1 MNKKTPLKA
10 ADQTLVQGA
19 YRAAMGGQGR
29 QQDGMSQG
37 MDKLMD
43 ISADAVKTIAQNRR
57 DKQKEGKD
65 IADKIMT
72 TGGDLGQ
79 GWLDVVTTEVE
90 GQHADYKKAA
100 QWGRKN
106 KMGKASGELQSISA
120 EVATIKESKDEVV
133 ALFNEKGENGGWSEA
148 VTEKEL
154 TVFNAFMDDNSEKRI
169 TKDENGARTF
179 EVYINEDQ
187 GWMTTGDIN
196 KMVEGQKKDYGT
208 MVDVRDQIIKA
219 KESGAN
225 RSKGGPQ
232 NAMDFDQVKTTA
244 KMDATLK
251 KGNLQSLMHDDVLE
265 NGTPFIEAMK
275 KNPEITGMTYESLGL
290 MGKDIVAKV
299 DTGGGGPNGDEPD
312 GIIQDN
318 EKKTL
323 LELGH
328 QEMIIDALTNP
339 DNELYN
345 EKTTRGLMANY
356 FTGSIK
362 QNYEAGYNSNAAS
375 SMPLDQW
382 LGQVNS

>member
-10 ADQTLVQGA
+10 ADQTLVDGA

-37 MDKLMD
+37 MDDLMK
-43 ISADAVKTIAQNRR
+43 ISADAVKTIAQNRQ

-133 ALFNEKGENGGWSEA
+133 ALFSEKGENGGWSEA

-219 KESGAN
+219 KESGAS

-232 NAMDFDQVKTTA
+232 NASDFDKEKTVA

-251 KGNLQSLMHDDVLE
+251 KSNLNSLMHDDVLE
-265 NGTPFIEAMK
+265 NGVPFVEAIK
-275 KNPEITGMTYESLGL
+275 SNPEITGMTYESLGL
-290 MGKDIVAKV
+290 YEMTHEQQEIMMKADVN
-299 DTGGGGPNGDEPD
+299 DD
-312 GIIQDN
+312 GIIQEN
-318 EKKTL
+318 EKQTL
-323 LELGH
+323 LESGH
-328 QEMIIDALTNP
+328 QDMIVDALTNP
-339 DNELYN
+339 DNKLYD
-345 EKTTRGLMANY
+345 EERTRGLMANY
-356 FTGSIK
+356 FTGSIEK
-362 QNYEAGYNSNAAS
+362 NYNDGYNSNAAS
-375 SMPLDQW
+375 SMPLDQY
-382 LGQVNS
+382 LNQVTE

>member
-1 MNKKTPLKA
+1 MKKSPLKQ
-10 ADQTLVQGA
+10 ADQSLVQGA
-19 YRAAMGGQGR
+19 YRAAMGGQGY
-29 QQDGMSQG
+29 QQDGMAQG
-37 MDKLMD
+37 MDDLMK
-43 ISADAVKTIAQNRR
+43 ISADAVKTISENRAA
-57 DKQKEGKD
+57 KQKEGKE

-90 GQHADYKKAA
+90 GQHGDYKKAA
-100 QWGRKN
+100 AFGRKN

-120 EVATIKESKDEVV
+120 EVASIKESKDEVV
-133 ALFNEKGENGGWSEA
+133 ALFSEKGENGGWSEA

-154 TVFNAFMDDNSEKRI
+154 TVFNAFMSDDSKKRI
-169 TKDENGARTF
+169 SKDDKGARTF
-179 EVYINEDQ
+179 EVYIDEEN
-187 GWMTTGDIN
+187 GWMSTSDID
-196 KMVEGQKKDYGT
+196 KMVQSQKKDYGT

-232 NAMDFDQVKTTA
+232 NASDFDRTKTVA

-251 KGNLQSLMHDDVLE
+251 KSNLNSLMHDDVLE
-265 NGTPFIEAMK
+265 NGIPFVEAIK
-275 KNPEITGMTYESLGL
+275 SNPEITGMTYESLGL
-290 MGKDIVAKV
+290 TSNDIVAKV
-299 DTGGGGPNGDEPD
+299 DTNKD

-328 QEMIIDALTNP
+328 QDMIVDALTNP
-339 DNELYN
+339 NNKLYN
-345 EKTTRGLMANY
+345 EETTRGLMANY
-356 FTGSIK
+356 FTGSIEK
-362 QNYEAGYNSNAAS
+362 NYNDGYNSNAAS

-382 LGQVNS
+382 LSQVTE

>member
-133 ALFNEKGENGGWSEA
+133 DLMMEKSENGGWSEA
-148 VTEKEL
+148 ITAKEY
-154 TVFNAFMDDNSEKRI
+154 TVFNAFISPDSKKRI
-169 TKDENGARTF
+169 TKDDNGARTF
-179 EVYINEDQ
+179 EVYIGEEE

-232 NAMDFDQVKTTA
+232 NASDFDKEKTVA

-251 KGNLQSLMHDDVLE
+251 KSNLNSLMHDDVLE
-265 NGTPFIEAMK
+265 NGVPFIEAIK
-275 KNPEITGMTYESLGL
+275 SNPEITGMHYEDLGL
-290 MGKDIVAKV
+290 YDMTREQQDAMLKADV
-299 DTGGGGPNGDEPD
+299 NND
-312 GIIQDN
+312 GIIQEG

-323 LELGH
+323 LESGH
-328 QEMIIDALTNP
+328 QDMIVDALTNP
-339 DNELYN
+339 ENPLYN

-356 FTGSIK
+356 FTGSIEK
-362 QNYEAGYNSNAAS
+362 NYNDGYNSNAAS

-382 LGQVNS
+382 LSQVNS

>member
-10 ADQTLVQGA
+10 ADQTLVDGA

-37 MDKLMD
+37 MDDLMK
-43 ISADAVKTIAQNRR
+43 ISADAVKTIAQNRQ

-133 ALFNEKGENGGWSEA
+133 ALFSEKGENGGWSEA

-219 KESGAN
+219 KESGAS

-232 NAMDFDQVKTTA
+232 NASDFDKEKTVA

-251 KGNLQSLMHDDVLE
+251 KSNLNSLMHDDVLE
-265 NGTPFIEAMK
+265 NGVPFVEAIK
-275 KNPEITGMTYESLGL
+275 SNPEITGMTYESLGL
-290 MGKDIVAKV
+290 YEM
-299 DTGGGGPNGDEPD
+299 THE
-312 GIIQDN
+312 Q
-318 EKKTL
+318 
-323 LELGH
+323 
-328 QEMIIDALTNP
+328 QEIMMKALT
-339 DNELYN
+339 
-345 EKTTRGLMANY
+345 TC
-356 FTGSIK
+356 
-362 QNYEAGYNSNAAS
+362 
-375 SMPLDQW
+375 
-382 LGQVNS
+382 